1 MPAPRAGLVDVP
13 HDGLMP
19 APTRRLLT
27 AATAATVAAVV
38 ALAALPASPAAADR
52 TATVT
57 VLHALPDAG
66 VVDVY
71 SGRSLVIED
80 LRAGQLGALA
90 LPGGTARLSL
100 YADGTSPGTADP
112 LIVVPATRIVAGSNV
127 TVAVHLSAR
136 GTPTTTAFVN
146 DTRTVGMGMGRLTV
160 RHLAAAPPVDVRAA
174 GRVLLADLANPRQA
188 SVGLRAGTYRVD
200 VVRAGTR
207 SLLAG
212 PVAITLVNRPGRD
225 DMGTNTIVYAW
236 GTEQDLR
243 TTVQEVRLDL
253 Q

>member
-1 MPAPRAGLVDVP
+1 
-13 HDGLMP
+13 MP
-19 APTRRLLT
+19 APTRRILARRLL
-27 AATAATVAAVV
+27 AAAVV
-38 ALAALPASPAAADR
+38 VAALAALPASPAAADR
-52 TATVT
+52 TATVA
-57 VLHALPDAG
+57 VLHALPAAG

-80 LRAGQLGALA
+80 LAPGRLGIIA
-90 LPGGTARLSL
+90 LPGGIARLSL

-112 LIVVPATRIVAGSNV
+112 ALTIPATRIAAGTNV

-136 GTPTTTAFVN
+136 GAPTTTVFVN

-174 GRVLLADLANPRQA
+174 GRVLLADLTNPRQA

-200 VVRAGTR
+200 LVRAGTR
-207 SLLAG
+207 SLVAG
-212 PVAITLVNRPGRD
+212 PIAITLVNRPGRD

-236 GTEQDLR
+236 GTEQDVR